1 MKMKSFEK
9 LPDTEKETV
18 IMSLKKALEAHA
30 EISFAYVHGSF
41 AKDGGFRD
49 IDVAVYLSNVAIS
62 PLQYELALETECI
75 AAVKRYPVDVR
86 ILNKAPL
93 SFRYHVIKDGIRLLV
108 RNDDDR
114 TAFQE
119 ATLAHYF
126 DFAPY
131 RALYLKETLGV
142 GV

>member
-1 MKMKSFEK
+1 MKIKSFET
-9 LPDTEKETV
+9 LSDAEKSSVVTAV
-18 IMSLKKALEAHA
+18 KKTLERHA

-41 AKDGGFRD
+41 AKDSGFRD
-49 IDVAVYLSNVAIS
+49 IDVAVYLSDPPESA
-62 PLQYELALETECI
+62 LQYELALETECM
-75 AAVKRYPVDVR
+75 AAVGKYPVDVR
-86 ILNKAPL
+86 VLNNAPL
-93 SFRYHVIKDGIRLLV
+93 SFRYHVIKDGITLLA

-126 DFAPY
+126 DFAPF